1 MQAKGTQQL
10 RGGSG
15 QVFRSRLLKKSCL
28 HALLYHLTR
37 WEKTSR
43 SECRIGG
50 SRYHRSGDSPATQ
63 DPPPQPPLVCRRGQ
77 TYFSK
82 RKAQRIVRKET
93 QSTTIQIM
101 RYVLLGCKGAMSQ
114 AVITVLVAPHS
125 PPCQQVS
132 AGSRC
137 HSSTAWDKAHPAGSC
152 RMGPTTLC
160 CTKACGRWRFHLP
173 AARWGVASPSAPGR
187 RW

>member
-50 SRYHRSGDSPATQ
+50 SRYHRFGDSPATQ
-63 DPPPQPPLVCRRGQ
+63 DPPPQPPRVCRRGQ

-114 AVITVLVAPHS
+114 AVITVLVAPCS
-125 PPCQQVS
+125 PPRQQVS
-132 AGSRC
+132 AGSHC
-137 HSSTAWDKAHPAGSC
+137 HADKAHPAGSC
-152 RMGPTTLC
+152 RMGPTPLC